1 MTAPAFDGVAVLV
14 QRLAVLTAAGIP
26 ALPAWRYA
34 DPGLVE
40 NVDSA
45 RDLAPRIVR
54 EAAGRPDAEQ
64 SGWRALA
71 CVWEVATE
79 AGAPLAP
86 TLERT
91 ADVLRALAQAARDVE
106 TALAGPRATTRI
118 VMALPAIGML
128 LGALLGFDLVA
139 AFASPAGLV
148 CLALGGILTLVA
160 MRWNRRLLGWAR
172 ELDATPGLGFDLHAV
187 ALAGGVSIDRAAAL
201 VSAAERAAGLELAD
215 EVGPVLEFASA
226 AGVPVV
232 ALLRAEAD
240 ERRRTVRAAA
250 AHRAA
255 QLESRLLLP
264 LGLCVLP
271 AYVLVGVVPIALAI
285 LSSTAGVL

>member
-1 MTAPAFDGVAVLV
+1 MTGQGFDAVAVLV

-26 ALPAWRYA
+26 PLPAWRHA
-34 DPGLVE
+34 DAGIAGDVA
-40 NVDSA
+40 SA
-45 RDLAPRIVR
+45 RDLGARIAR
-54 EAAGRPDAEQ
+54 EAGQRPASERSAWQ
-64 SGWRALA
+64 ALA

-91 ADVLRALAQAARDVE
+91 ADVLRALAQSSRDVE
-106 TALAGPRATTRI
+106 TALAGPRATSRI
-118 VMALPAIGML
+118 VLALPVFGML
-128 LGALLGFDLVA
+128 LGAVLGFDLIA
-139 AFASPAGLV
+139 ALTSPAGLICV
-148 CLALGGILTLVA
+148 TLGGILTLIA
-160 MRWNRRLLGWAR
+160 LRWNRRLLSWAR
-172 ELDATPGLGFDLHAV
+172 ELDATPGLGFDLYAV
-187 ALAGGVSIDRAAAL
+187 ALAGGASIDRAGSLVAQAL
-201 VSAAERAAGLELAD
+201 RMADLALAD

-250 AHRAA
+250 ARRAA
-255 QLESRLLLP
+255 QLESRLPLP

-271 AYVLVGVVPIALAI
+271 AFVLVGVVPIALAI
-285 LSSTAGVL
+285 LSSTAGAL